1 MPALQHDV
9 ENFFKNRKL
18 VTYITYIT
26 YITTLTLAVIQHA
39 VDQFGSKSRFKL
51 SSLQLELKVIFL
63 GGRWKMTPKE

>member
-18 VTYITYIT
+18 VTYIT